1 MHPRQKKKSSV
12 LLVNRLLL
20 TLAHPLLRMFA
31 AAAAGRAKAAL
42 VFIPPCFS
50 DYQRETSAVGH
61 VLLIQTE

>member
-1 MHPRQKKKSSV
+1 
-12 LLVNRLLL
+12 
-20 TLAHPLLRMFA
+20 MFA